1 MAEGHPESS
10 TGTMTGIHIM
20 IETRP
25 SPLETT
31 AAAGISVDS
40 RPSPQP
46 TTTGSEGQRTTTSH
60 QSTTSSYNPNA
71 DLFETPY
78 ATTYIA
84 PLSGGAILGIVFGS
98 IAVVVIAL
106 CASRIYIQRRKREGD
121 RKRAKIQLQTLRA
134 SHRNGR
140 EADQKQLPNLPNLPT
155 RDWRD

>member
-1 MAEGHPESS
+1 MAGV
-10 TGTMTGIHIM
+10 HIQ

-25 SPLETT
+25 NPFETTT
-31 AAAGISVDS
+31 AAGIITDS

-46 TTTGSEGQRTTTSH
+46 VPATKTNR
-60 QSTTSSYNPNA
+60 QSTTSSQDPNA
-71 DLFETPY
+71 DLFDSPY

-121 RKRAKIQLQTLRA
+121 RKRARVQLQTLRA
-134 SHRNGR
+134 SHRNGGDVDR
-140 EADQKQLPNLPNLPT
+140 KQLPNLPT
-155 RDWRD
+155 RNWKD